1 MHMLNT
7 VETFLYQ
14 DNKGD
19 WLLNN
24 GLKCLHHVCVC
35 DTEREREIT
44 HTHIYQCTLYQ
55 FNEDIKIKSFRL
67 NIKNNHYYYIYSI
80 VKFEVFQFGLKS
92 I

>member
-35 DTEREREIT
+35 DTQREREITHT

-80 VKFEVFQFGLKS
+80 VKFEVFQF
-92 I
+92 